1 MGIFDIVQDEV
12 PVRNTQQSSIIIVP
26 DPGFCVKLKSKNQEK
41 VFVNI
46 CTSDKVPV
54 PKDLSEEELRSIL
67 NDIDNSPPFKV
78 PMCIGE
84 PHAETDS
91 AQKGCTAYDVIINP
105 QFYQKVKSSELFEAF
120 LMTVIFE
127 GLENKYGI
135 ELERSWI
142 VLKNKKCM
150 GKLQEQ
156 CIRTSSRPAIIEMND
171 SQPPKPKV
179 IELPDP
185 PFKGDTPKYE
195 ILKVK
200 DDVSGEVRCLIARII
215 MPKLISSDGLDLQVG
230 NDLLQ
235 LNSRG
240 QIYSLEL
247 PLDTLVN
254 EETTV
259 AEFNRNTKVLT
270 VTMPVSTVQG

>member
-1 MGIFDIVQDEV
+1 MI
-12 PVRNTQQSSIIIVP
+12 T
-26 DPGFCVKLKSKNQEK
+26 GFCVKLKSKNQEK

-150 GKLQEQ
+150 GKPQEQ

-215 MPKLISSDGLDLQVG
+215 MPKLI
-230 NDLLQ
+230 
-235 LNSRG
+235 
-240 QIYSLEL
+240 
-247 PLDTLVN
+247 
-254 EETTV
+254 
-259 AEFNRNTKVLT
+259 LT

>member
-1 MGIFDIVQDEV
+1 
-12 PVRNTQQSSIIIVP
+12 
-26 DPGFCVKLKSKNQEK
+26 
-41 VFVNI
+41 
-46 CTSDKVPV
+46 
-54 PKDLSEEELRSIL
+54 
-67 NDIDNSPPFKV
+67 
-78 PMCIGE
+78 MCIGE
-84 PHAETDS
+84 PHAEVDS

-135 ELERSWI
+135 ELERSWT

-150 GKLQEQ
+150 GKPQEQ
-156 CIRTSSRPAIIEMND
+156 CIRTSSRPAIIEMNG

-185 PFKGDTPKYE
+185 PFKSDTPKYE
-195 ILKVK
+195 IIKVK
-200 DDVSGEVRCLIARII
+200 DDVSGEVRCLVARII

-230 NDLLQ
+230 ADLLQ
-235 LNSRG
+235 LNSRD

-247 PLDTLVN
+247 PLNTLVN

-259 AEFNRNTKVLT
+259 AEFNRNTKILT